1 MRLSNLR
8 APLSLRVQPCRR
20 MCLRRSERW
29 QHSPKMLRSRHLEV
43 RLSCAQLSSILS
55 RSAMPTVGCKLM
67 SPLWRAGGREVD
79 DVDQMMR
86 ELERVDSDY
95 DAEGHGDLLD
105 DFVSS
110 ALVPVC
116 FCNDANTLWLLM
128 FCAFCEIKSMMRCC
142 VLSQASR
149 HRPSSQKLATVP
161 ESEVEDLSS
170 EGVSDDTASSLS
182 DHSHA
187 DLLGDG
193 LVSHGNRR
201 GSSIASTYWRP
212 QRTDRTEISS
222 VLDDRCR
229 LQDSSLPSQDRLLG
243 TEVSRCVHK
252 HTSMRRLPQSML

>member
-1 MRLSNLR
+1 
-8 APLSLRVQPCRR
+8 
-20 MCLRRSERW
+20 
-29 QHSPKMLRSRHLEV
+29 
-43 RLSCAQLSSILS
+43 
-55 RSAMPTVGCKLM
+55 M
-67 SPLWRAGGREVD
+67 S
-79 DVDQMMR
+79 

-116 FCNDANTLWLLM
+116 FCNNANTLWLAM
-128 FCAFCEIKSMMRCC
+128 VCAVCEMQRMMCGC
-142 VLSQASR
+142 VFLQASR

-161 ESEVEDLSS
+161 ESEGEDLSS

-222 VLDDRCR
+222 VLDDRCH
-229 LQDSSLPSQDRLLG
+229 LQDTSLPSQDKLLA
-243 TEVSRCVHK
+243 TEASCCVQT
-252 HTSMRRLPQSML
+252 HT